1 MTQLVS
7 SGKIGLISFLITP
20 NNDSYD
26 AVITT
31 PSETLELKCSNWDA
45 AEKTVKKTIKR
56 IEENQYENI
65 RYFNREED
73 D

>member
-7 SGKIGLISFLITP
+7 SGKVGLISFLITP
-20 NNDSYD
+20 SDDSYD

-31 PSETLELKCSNWDA
+31 PSETIELKCSNWDT

-56 IEENQYENI
+56 IEDNQYENGRNI
-65 RYFNREED
+65 SREED
-73 D
+73 